1 MATAKKV
8 KGISPKHSLRE
19 SAQRIII
26 TRFGEMMS
34 YKGGAMDGT
43 DIEYV
48 HDMRVSSRRLRAA
61 MHNFADCFRP
71 KKTFRAHLKQVEK
84 ITSAMGDVRDFDVLI
99 DKFKKDLARLSDLEQ
114 ISVKKLIDHLKTERE
129 IKRQPMIEMF
139 NNLDNSGFAIQF
151 LGFFSNQF

>member
-1 MATAKKV
+1 MATAKKI

-34 YKGGAMDGT
+34 YRKGAIDGT
-43 DIEYV
+43 NIGYV

-61 MHNFADCFRP
+61 MRNFADCFRP
-71 KKTFRAHLKQVEK
+71 KKTFRVHLKQVEK
-84 ITSAMGDVRDFDVLI
+84 ITSVMGDVRDFDVLI
-99 DKFKKDLARLSDLEQ
+99 NKFQKDLVQLSDLEQ
-114 ISVKKLIDHLKTERE
+114 IAVNKLIGHLKAERE

-139 NNLDNSGFAIQF
+139 NNLDNSDFAIQF
-151 LGFFSNQF
+151 LRFFSNQF

>member
-8 KGISPKHSLRE
+8 KGISPKPGLRE

-34 YKGGAMDGT
+34 YKEGAMDGT

-61 MHNFADCFRP
+61 MHNFADGFRP
-71 KKTFRAHLKQVEK
+71 KKTFRAHLKQGEK
-84 ITSAMGDVRDFDVLI
+84 ITSAMGGVRDSDVLI
-99 DKFKKDLARLSDLEQ
+99 NKFKKDLARLSDLEQ
-114 ISVKKLIDHLKTERE
+114 IAVKKLIDHLKAERE
-129 IKRQPMIEMF
+129 LKRQPMIEMF
-139 NNLDNSGFAIQF
+139 NNLDNSGFTIQF